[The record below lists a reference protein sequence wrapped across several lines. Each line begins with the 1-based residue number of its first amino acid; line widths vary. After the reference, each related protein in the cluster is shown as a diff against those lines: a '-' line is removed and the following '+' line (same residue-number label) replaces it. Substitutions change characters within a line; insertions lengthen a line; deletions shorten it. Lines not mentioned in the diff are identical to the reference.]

1 MFKNYQ
7 VVIFKDQHGTCR
19 KLRLR
24 GWMFALLLLALVAVV
39 AGDLTLV
46 RYFYNYKRMEL
57 DLSASEKTSQDQ
69 TSQLQDLSGKVR
81 DLEADLSRMR
91 SFDAKLRQMINLKQ
105 EPQEVAPAGS
115 DDKDTSTKYLPL
127 YRQEL
132 LTRKLQR
139 YLSTLRDTAS
149 LELVRQQEL
158 LHALDA
164 APPKLASLPIDWPV
178 AGWVSSGFG
187 ERASPF
193 TGKKEFHKGIDI
205 VAPAGTSVLAPGS
218 GRVTF
223 AGEAEG
229 GGASVV
235 IDHQGGLVTTYSHLK
250 DAAVTKGQDVVRG
263 QVIGH
268 VGNLGQS
275 TGPHL
280 HYEVRQD
287 GAPVNPER
295 FILR

>member
-24 GWMFALLLLALVAVV
+24 GWMFILLVFALIAVV
-39 AGDLTLV
+39 AGDLILV
-46 RYFYNYKRMEL
+46 RYYYNYKRMQL
-57 DLSASEKTSQDQ
+57 DLSSSERTSQEQ
-69 TSQLQDLSGKVR
+69 TAQLQDLSGKVQE
-81 DLEADLSRMR
+81 LEADLSRIR
-91 SFDAKLRQMINLKQ
+91 SFDSKLRDMVNLKK
-105 EPQEVAPAGS
+105 EPQDVAPAGS
-115 DDKDTSTKYLPL
+115 DDKDAATKYLPL

-132 LTRKLQR
+132 MSRKLRR

-158 LHALDA
+158 LRVLDA
-164 APPKLASLPIDWPV
+164 NAPRLASLPIDWPV

-187 ERASPF
+187 ERTSPF

-205 VAPAGTSVLAPGS
+205 VAPTGTPVLAPG
-218 GRVTF
+218 GGTVTF
-223 AGEAEG
+223 AGESEDG
-229 GGASVV
+229 GDAVV
-235 IDHQGGLVTTYSHLK
+235 IDHQGGLVTSYSHLK
-250 DAAVTKGQDVVRG
+250 DATVSKGQQIARG
-263 QVIGH
+263 QTIGH